1 MSDETDLAL
10 IEDTRAK
17 LRAEAR
23 QAEAVA
29 KVQEALAALHE
40 ANTRKAV
47 AEAAQEE
54 ARAQMN
60 AIDLAEARRA
70 EAHTLARDEHH
81 HVYQFD
87 GTVTASTVKTCISK
101 LSEWHRLS
109 PSCDIEIVFNSPGGS
124 VIDGF
129 ALWDFLTMLKTE
141 GHKLTTVCR
150 GMAASMAGILLQ
162 AGDHRVIGSESVLL
176 IHEISFGA
184 GGKIGEV
191 EDEVAFAKMLTQ
203 RVLKIFEKRS
213 KLSAAQIDRR
223 WKRKDW
229 WLDSDEALKLG
240 FADEIR

>member
-1 MSDETDLAL
+1 MANDAEKADRKAARQDAETKKLLAEADLAQEQL
-10 IEDTRAK
+10 IAAK
-17 LRAEAR
+17 IERRTTEAR
-23 QAEAVA
+23 AREAEVDAR
-29 KVQEALAALHE
+29 LHE
-40 ANTRKAV
+40 MNLDV
-47 AEAAQEE
+47 AERDMKWRLATDEE
-54 ARAQMN
+54 AR
-60 AIDLAEARRA
+60 
-70 EAHTLARDEHH
+70 
-81 HVYQFD
+81 VFQFD
-87 GTVTASTVKTCISK
+87 GPVGASSVKTCIST
-101 LSEWHRLS
+101 LSRWARLT
-109 PSCDIEIVFNSPGGS
+109 PECDIEIVFNSPGGS

-129 ALWDFLTMLKTE
+129 ALWDFLTSLKSA

-162 AGDHRVIGSESVLL
+162 AGDVRVIGSESVLL

-203 RVLKIFEKRS
+203 RVLRIFEKRS
-213 KLSAAQIDRR
+213 NLSAAQIDRR